1 MRITETI
8 TYHAPVEVVYA
19 MKTNPEFQERKCADS
34 GALQHDVAV
43 RQNGAGALV
52 LTRRDLST
60 DGLPDFVKSIVGA
73 RLSITETYQWDAP
86 RADGSREGTLTV
98 EAAGAPVAM
107 RGIVH
112 LEPVQE
118 GTNLNISGD
127 LRAHIPLIGGRIERA
142 AAPAFIK
149 ALRSEHE
156 SGRRWLAEGA

>member
-43 RQNGAGALV
+43 REQGEGAV
-52 LTRRDLST
+52 VVTRRDLST
-60 DGLPDFVKSIVGA
+60 DGLPDFIKSIVGA
-73 RLSITETYQWDAP
+73 HLSVTETYQWDGPA
-86 RADGSREGTLTV
+86 ADGSREGTLTV

-107 RGIVH
+107 RGTVRMTPESGATH
-112 LEPVQE
+112 L
-118 GTNLNISGD
+118 TIDGD
-127 LRAHIPLIGGRIERA
+127 LKASVPLVGGRIEKA
-142 AAPAFIK
+142 AAPAFIE

-156 SGRRWLAEGA
+156 SGRRWLDEHR

>member
-8 TYHAPVEVVYA
+8 TYHASVDVVYA
-19 MKTNPEFQERKCADS
+19 MKTDPEFQERKCADS

-43 RQNGAGALV
+43 RQNGEGSLV
-52 LTRRDLST
+52 VTRRDLST

-73 RLSITETYQWDAP
+73 RLSVTETYQWNAP
-86 RADGSREGTLTV
+86 AVDGSRDGTLIV

-107 RGIVH
+107 RGTVRV
-112 LEPVQE
+112 EPVDV
-118 GTNLNISGD
+118 GTNLTIDGD
-127 LRAHIPLIGGRIERA
+127 LKAHVPLIGSRIEKA

-156 SGRRWLAEGA
+156 SGRRWLEERR

>member
-8 TYHAPVEVVYA
+8 TYPAAVEVVYA
-19 MKTNPEFQERKCADS
+19 MKTDPAFQERKCADS
-34 GALQHDVAV
+34 GALAHDVAV

-52 LTRRDLST
+52 VTRRDLST
-60 DGLPDFVKSIVGA
+60 DGLPDFVKSIVGG
-73 RLSITETYQWDAP
+73 RLSITETYQWDGP

-107 RGIVH
+107 RGTVH
-112 LEPVQE
+112 LEPVLE
-118 GTNLNISGD
+118 GTNLNIDGD
-127 LRAHIPLIGGRIERA
+127 LKAHIPLIGGRIEKA

-156 SGRRWLAEGA
+156 SGRRWLAERG

>member
-8 TYHAPVEVVYA
+8 TYHATVDVVYT

-52 LTRRDLST
+52 VTRRDLST

-73 RLSITETYQWDAP
+73 RLSVTETYEWYGPA
-86 RADGSREGTLTV
+86 ANGSRDGTLTV

-107 RGIVH
+107 RGTVRV
-112 LEPVQE
+112 EPVE
-118 GTNLNISGD
+118 GGTNLTIDGD
-127 LRAHIPLIGGRIERA
+127 LRAHIPLLGSRIEKA
-142 AAPAFIK
+142 AAPAFIR

-156 SGRRWLAEGA
+156 SGRRWLAERT

>member
-8 TYHAPVEVVYA
+8 TYHAAVDVVYI
-19 MKTNPEFQERKCADS
+19 MKTDPAFQERKCADS

-52 LTRRDLST
+52 VTRRDLST

-73 RLSITETYQWDAP
+73 RLSVTETYDWKGAA
-86 RADGSREGTLTV
+86 ADGSRDGTLIV

-107 RGIVH
+107 RGTVRV
-112 LEPVQE
+112 EPVE
-118 GTNLNISGD
+118 AGTNLTIDGD
-127 LRAHIPLIGGRIERA
+127 LRANIPLLGSRIEKA
-142 AAPAFIK
+142 AAPAFIR

-156 SGRRWLAEGA
+156 SGRRWLEERA

>member
-1 MRITETI
+1 MRITETV

-52 LTRRDLST
+52 RTRRDLST

-107 RGIVH
+107 R
-112 LEPVQE
+112 
-118 GTNLNISGD
+118 
-127 LRAHIPLIGGRIERA
+127 
-142 AAPAFIK
+142 
-149 ALRSEHE
+149 
-156 SGRRWLAEGA
+156 